1 MDEADK
7 GHDPH
12 GMLNFRKF

>member
-1 MDEADK
+1 MNEADK
-7 GHDPH
+7 GHAPQ